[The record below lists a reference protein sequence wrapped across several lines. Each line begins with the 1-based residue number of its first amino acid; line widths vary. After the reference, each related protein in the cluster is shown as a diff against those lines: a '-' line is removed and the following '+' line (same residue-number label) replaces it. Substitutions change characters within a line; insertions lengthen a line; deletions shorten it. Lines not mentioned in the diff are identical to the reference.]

1 MWTYV
6 EDGRFGL
13 LCSAVG
19 WGILGVIYT
28 VNAPFMYGLYGI
40 ELSNINALSMVRGVY
55 GGCFLGIASLWTLG
69 LLKARFREAALLTMF
84 VCMLGFTIGRTA
96 SLVVDGT
103 PTWHMYFLFG
113 LEASGVPV
121 SGYAL
126 FFSPKS
132 PLKGPS

>member
-55 GGCFLGIASLWTLG
+55 GGASWESRRSG
-69 LLKARFREAALLTMF
+69 RWDSSRRAFARLR
-84 VCMLGFTIGRTA
+84 C
-96 SLVVDGT
+96 
-103 PTWHMYFLFG
+103 
-113 LEASGVPV
+113 
-121 SGYAL
+121 
-126 FFSPKS
+126 
-132 PLKGPS
+132 